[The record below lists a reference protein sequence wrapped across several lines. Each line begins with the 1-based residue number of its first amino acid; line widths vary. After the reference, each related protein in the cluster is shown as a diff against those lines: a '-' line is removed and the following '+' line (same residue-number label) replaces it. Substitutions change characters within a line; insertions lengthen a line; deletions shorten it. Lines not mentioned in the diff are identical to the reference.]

1 MHMNKMNKVLYEDY
15 GTLVKAKIYGS
26 YLKPE
31 DLDVNRVNAY
41 VMQFNNID
49 LIRKLIVTI
58 NKFEGISNIFHHDP
72 FPKYYLDLICI
83 IDPRYV
89 DQIKQVNLRSL
100 SVKASDTY
108 HRENYLEKY
117 VCDKELVACGYE
129 YNQFIL
135 SQSYIGSA
143 DEIHYTKGE
152 CLNVEAWI
160 DIALSDK
167 KEK

>member
-108 HRENYLEKY
+108 QRENYLYKY

>member
-1 MHMNKMNKVLYEDY
+1 MNKMNKALYEDY

-31 DLDVNRVNAY
+31 NLSVDIVNSY
-41 VMQFNNID
+41 VMQSNNID

-89 DQIKQVNLRSL
+89 DRIKQVNLRSL
-100 SVKASDTY
+100 NVKASDTY
-108 HRENYLEKY
+108 QRENYIHKY
-117 VCDKELVACGYE
+117 ICDKELISHGYE
-129 YNQFIL
+129 QNEYILNQYYL
-135 SQSYIGSA
+135 GSA
-143 DEIHYTKGE
+143 DELHYTKGE

-160 DIALSDK
+160 DIILSE
-167 KEK
+167 KEKS

>member
-1 MHMNKMNKVLYEDY
+1 MNKMNKVLYEDY

-31 DLDVNRVNAY
+31 DFDVNRVNAY

-83 IDPRYV
+83 IDSRYV
-89 DQIKQVNLRSL
+89 DRIKQVNLRSL

-108 HRENYLEKY
+108 QRENYLYKY

-143 DEIHYTKGE
+143 DELHYTKGE

-160 DIALSDK
+160 DIALS
-167 KEK
+167 

>member
-1 MHMNKMNKVLYEDY
+1 MNKMNKVLYEDY

-108 HRENYLEKY
+108 QRENYLYKY

>member
-1 MHMNKMNKVLYEDY
+1 MNKMNKVLYEDY

-49 LIRKLIVTI
+49 FIRKLIITI

-89 DQIKQVNLRSL
+89 DRIKQVNLRSL

-108 HRENYLEKY
+108 QRENYLYKY

-160 DIALSDK
+160 DIALSE

>member
-58 NKFEGISNIFHHDP
+58 NKFEGISNIFNHDP
-72 FPKYYLDLICI
+72 FPKFYLDLICI

-108 HRENYLEKY
+108 QRENYLYKY
-117 VCDKELVACGYE
+117 VCDKELTARGYE
-129 YNQFIL
+129 HNQFIL

-143 DEIHYTKGE
+143 DKIHYTKGE

-160 DIALSDK
+160 DITLSE
-167 KEK
+167 KER